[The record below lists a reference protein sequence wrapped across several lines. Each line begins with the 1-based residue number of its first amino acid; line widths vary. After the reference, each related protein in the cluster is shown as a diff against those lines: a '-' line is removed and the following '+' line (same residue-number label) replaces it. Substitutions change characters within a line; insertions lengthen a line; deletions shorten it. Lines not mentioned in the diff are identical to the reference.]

1 MMVPPLVDG
10 LGRASA
16 GQAEVEKSLG
26 TKLLFEAE
34 NSHISCGANSKT
46 QHISHRKLRAPQM
59 RVGVSCALE
68 ALLGNHVQR
77 CNDRLAI
84 IVSATR
90 RATTLPLTS
99 VLASS
104 LRCHVRQQ
112 QGGNTM
118 KTKYTVALSMLAGAM
133 LGAAAIQGLH
143 AQTKPPIYYVAEIDT
158 ANLDAYTKDYAPL
171 AQASIKAAGGRIL
184 AGGQAKAVEGEPPKA
199 ARVVI
204 QVWDNEEQIQKW
216 RSSADYKK
224 AREIGDKL
232 AKFRSYS
239 LAGVAQ

>member
-1 MMVPPLVDG
+1 MFG
-10 LGRASA
+10 SNREGI
-16 GQAEVEKSLG
+16 Q
-26 TKLLFEAE
+26 
-34 NSHISCGANSKT
+34 
-46 QHISHRKLRAPQM
+46 
-59 RVGVSCALE
+59 
-68 ALLGNHVQR
+68 
-77 CNDRLAI
+77 
-84 IVSATR
+84 
-90 RATTLPLTS
+90 
-99 VLASS
+99 
-104 LRCHVRQQ
+104 
-112 QGGNTM
+112 M

-158 ANLDAYTKDYAPL
+158 ANLDAYMKDYAPL